1 MRAMVQCQWMT
12 ILLIKH
18 LGLVR
23 HLSPLARVS
32 LATGSGS
39 TITQEEEH
47 PVSSGYVLVL
57 V

>member
-1 MRAMVQCQWMT
+1 MMRAMVQCQWMT

-39 TITQEEEH
+39 TITLEEEH
-47 PVSSGYVLVL
+47 PVYPDTF
-57 V
+57 